1 MTFASLLSDTLAK
14 PARSYE
20 LMQVLEQSG
29 KVTEVLLT
37 FLEEDIAAQGMHARA
52 THVRASDICAAFC
65 CRREA

>member
-52 THVRASDICAAFC
+52 THV
-65 CRREA
+65 